1 MKDYS
6 EFIQLIIEKSG
17 IKKPELIEK
26 DIVLHTILKRLYSDE
41 YFAENYLFK
50 GGTCLVKCY
59 FGYYRFSVDL
69 DFTFKNQEKWKGLS
83 KRSKRKALVKEAQ
96 GVSNLI
102 KAAASYVGLEFNA
115 DLQNRR
121 YIEFGSGS
129 RMITYKL
136 YYPGG
141 LIKVQVNLI
150 ENVLFEPK
158 RLTAKT
164 LLSGVSL
171 SRNDRLYFY
180 DFLGDYS
187 EVEVLAYD
195 LREILVEKV
204 RAILTR
210 KVQKLRDF
218 YDLYLLY
225 RHGLRVSEHREA
237 IIKKVIPALRYE
249 KYLENFRRN
258 KASFDM
264 RVDSILDEYEL
275 RLLNVEPDENFV
287 SFFNS
292 LAKDIVEILDEV
304 EV

>member
-17 IKKPELIEK
+17 IKKPELIER
-26 DIVLHTILKRLYSDE
+26 DIILHTILKRLYSDE

-83 KRSKRKALVKEAQ
+83 KRSKRKALVKEVQ
-96 GVSNLI
+96 RVGNLI
-102 KAAASYVGLEFNA
+102 KATASYVGLEFNA
-115 DLQNRR
+115 ELQNRR

-129 RMITYKL
+129 RMVTYKL

-141 LIKVQVNLI
+141 LIKVQVNLV

-158 RLTAKT
+158 RLIAKT
-164 LLSGVSL
+164 LLSGVLL

-180 DFLGDYS
+180 DLLEDYS

-195 LREILVEKV
+195 LREILVEKI

-225 RHGLRVSEHREA
+225 KYGLKVSDYGDA
-237 IIKKVIPALRYE
+237 IVKKIIPALRY
-249 KYLENFRRN
+249 KRYLENFRRN
-258 KASFDM
+258 KGSFDM
-264 RVDSILDEYEL
+264 KPNNILDEYEL
-275 RLLNVEPDENFV
+275 RLLNVKMDDEFGG
-287 SFFNS
+287 FFNS
-292 LAKDIVEILDEV
+292 LVKDIVEIIDEI
-304 EV
+304 EI